1 MYNSGR
7 TSADSKP
14 ALFRSFTDRFGGW
27 AVSIAFHI
35 ALFTILY
42 IQEAPSAILRLAE
55 ATPRPIR
62 IELGAPPPPQALSEP
77 AAGDESEASE
87 TAPPA
92 QRELRQE
99 SGREPATA
107 PEIGQEP
114 PPLTFVPAVATRAPE
129 FTDATDPEPIDAKRS
144 QETETMA
151 LVLDEIAKKRLQK
164 QRSEL
169 NETNQQNAQ
178 RGSEQVE
185 ERLRLARVDL
195 KAKQW
200 LDSSDGA
207 QEGVIRTLTTVDV
220 PPEVA
225 ERVFARYGIEILYK
239 YLDGDGNA
247 QGFLNRAK
255 TSGGTYYNRVARG
268 HYQVFSFSQAAVA
281 RMVQLETQE
290 ILDRGLT
297 PGRTRV
303 LEVEY
308 GVVSTARGYDL
319 GVKHMSVAPMEFDP

>member
-1 MYNSGR
+1 M
-7 TSADSKP
+7 
-14 ALFRSFTDRFGGW
+14 
-27 AVSIAFHI
+27 AFHI
-35 ALFTILY
+35 ALFAILY
-42 IQEAPSAILRLAE
+42 VQEAPSAIMRAIESL
-55 ATPRPIR
+55 PQPIR

-77 AAGDESEASE
+77 VAGERSENSV
-87 TAPPA
+87 APPVD
-92 QRELRQE
+92 QREF
-99 SGREPATA
+99 REEAPTVTEIDQQPA
-107 PEIGQEP
+107 
-114 PPLTFVPAVATRAPE
+114 PLTFVPAIATRSPE
-129 FTDATDPEPIDAKRS
+129 ISEAPEPIDAEQS
-144 QETETMA
+144 HEAETMA
-151 LVLDEIAKKRLQK
+151 LVLDEIAKKRLQR
-164 QRSEL
+164 QRKELSEL
-169 NETNQQNAQ
+169 NQQNAQ
-178 RGSEQVE
+178 RGSELVE

-247 QGFLNRAK
+247 QGFLNRAN
-255 TSGGTYYNRVARG
+255 TPGGTYYNRVARG
-268 HYQVFSFSQAAVA
+268 HYQVFSFSQGAVA

-308 GVVSTARGYDL
+308 GVVSTPRGYDL